1 MSMKNKD
8 NIKLSEKIN
17 NQMELIFKMVESEEH
32 DGRCILL
39 FALINKALSE
49 ILERPVTQDDF
60 FDEEQ
65 HLAAL
70 ELLEEWIDHENN
82 WPRRVH

>member
-1 MSMKNKD
+1 MKNSLEKE
-8 NIKLSEKIN
+8 LSEKISD
-17 NQMELIFKMVESEEH
+17 QMELIFKLVESEEH

-49 ILERPVTQDDF
+49 ILQRPITQDDF

-65 HLAAL
+65 HMAAL
-70 ELLEEWIDHENN
+70 KLLEVWLDRENCR
-82 WPRRVH
+82 PRTIH

>member
-1 MSMKNKD
+1 MKNKTEME
-8 NIKLSEKIN
+8 LSEKIN
-17 NQMELIFKMVESEEH
+17 NQMELIFRMVESEEQ

-49 ILERPVTQDDF
+49 ILQRPVTQDDF

-70 ELLEEWIDHENN
+70 ELLEEWINHENA